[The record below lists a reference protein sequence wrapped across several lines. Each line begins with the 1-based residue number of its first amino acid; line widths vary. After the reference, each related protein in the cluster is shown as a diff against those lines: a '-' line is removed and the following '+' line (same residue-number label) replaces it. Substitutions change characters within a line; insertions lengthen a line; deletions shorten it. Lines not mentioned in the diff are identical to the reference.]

1 MPSEVESKDANA
13 VNPSPVHASPVD
25 ANSVHAS
32 PVHASPAD
40 PGPADRKSSAAAM
53 VEAARAALAASPV
66 IAVVRAPRIPDA
78 AALCAALAEGGI
90 TWTEFTFTTPDVTT
104 HLHRAAQA
112 GHRVGVGT
120 VLTAEQAERGLAVG
134 AAFLVTPGL
143 RPEVA
148 DAAHAAR
155 VPVVLGALTA
165 TEVAQAV
172 DLGAAAVKIFPAR
185 AFGPGY
191 FKDLRGP
198 YPDVPLVASGGVNAG
213 NAAAFLAHG
222 ALAVCAGTDV
232 VAPELV
238 AAGDWAEITRRAR
251 VFTQACAAR

>member
-1 MPSEVESKDANA
+1 MDPL
-13 VNPSPVHASPVD
+13 
-25 ANSVHAS
+25 
-32 PVHASPAD
+32 AD
-40 PGPADRKSSAAAM
+40 LRDD
-53 VEAARAALAASPV
+53 PV

-78 AALCAALAEGGI
+78 AALCAALADGGI
-90 TWTEFTFTTPDVTT
+90 NWTEFTYTTPEVTT
-104 HLHRAAQA
+104 HLRRAADA
-112 GHRVGVGT
+112 GWRVGVGT
-120 VLTAEQAERGLAVG
+120 VLTAEQAERGVASG
-134 AAFLVTPGL
+134 ASFLVTPGC

-148 DAAHAAR
+148 QAAR
-155 VPVVLGALTA
+155 AAGVPVVLGALTP
-165 TEVAQAV
+165 TEVARAV

-213 NAAAFLAHG
+213 NAADFLAHG

-232 VAPELV
+232 VPPDAV

-251 VFTQACAAR
+251 AFTAACAVARA